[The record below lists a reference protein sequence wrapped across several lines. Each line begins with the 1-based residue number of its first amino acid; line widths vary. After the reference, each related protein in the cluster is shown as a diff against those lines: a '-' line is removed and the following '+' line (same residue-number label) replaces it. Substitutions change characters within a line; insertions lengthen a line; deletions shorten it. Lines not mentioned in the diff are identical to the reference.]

1 MSWWKLVAR
10 ALIVAGA
17 LIWIQ
22 AAMGMETRGQTGTQQ
37 RSGRLAVA
45 LLGCLL
51 AWGAWRRLDGAGS
64 GDVRGDERDAR
75 RGRDAAGRPMLGG
88 PLGDAPPL
96 PSARLDLGACPAC
109 GSSKSPAVTRGPDG
123 RVRAR
128 CRDCGLVGTPPG
140 VRG

>member
-10 ALIVAGA
+10 ALIVVGA
-17 LIWIQ
+17 VVWIQ

-64 GDVRGDERDAR
+64 GDERGAR
-75 RGRDAAGRPMLGG
+75 RGRDAAGRPRFGG
-88 PLGDAPPL
+88 PLGDVPPL
-96 PSARLDLGACPAC
+96 PNARLDLGACPAC
-109 GSSKSPAVTRGPDG
+109 GSTKSPAVTGGPDG

-128 CRDCGLVGTPPG
+128 CRDCGLVGTPSAL
-140 VRG
+140 RG